1 MLQVTHGVAL
11 WKNHIALVTFVY
23 PCNDDKLY
31 FSGPLSEYDD
41 SILLDNATGVMQL
54 SRLTDIGEEIVQFI
68 ATASAADE
76 LVFTDGAI
84 STADIKAAVTS
95 DTPLTDLTLDTT
107 SKALDAKITTG
118 ATVKHIVLDN
128 NGAGVMAL
136 GPNIS
141 TLISGS
147 SGVDQ
152 IYVPAGSNVDAS
164 NLKSSQDE
172 IYLQGNL
179 ADYDSEFDSSGNISS
194 LNRTKKW

>member
-1 MLQVTHGVAL
+1 MQKLGTLYTYIESDSFEFTFLTPTAKVIVTGSQGDNFFDIARYVNEVSVVGQTFLFSGSSEVDGVMIQPGVKYDL
-11 WKNHIALVTFVY
+11 TNLKGSI
-23 PCNDDKLY
+23 DKLY

-118 ATVKHIVLDN
+118 ATVKNIVLDSM
-128 NGAGVMAL
+128 V
-136 GPNIS
+136 
-141 TLISGS
+141 
-147 SGVDQ
+147 
-152 IYVPAGSNVDAS
+152 
-164 NLKSSQDE
+164 
-172 IYLQGNL
+172 
-179 ADYDSEFDSSGNISS
+179 
-194 LNRTKKW
+194 